1 MKCIR
6 CKAREEFKEG
16 FCKKCY
22 NDLERSLIDAEK
34 TKIRMFGYPNANMN
48 KKFTK
53 QALKE
58 IKEENDFLKR
68 KVERD
73 ERI

>member
-6 CKAREEFKEG
+6 CKSREEYKEG

-22 NDLERSLIDAEK
+22 GDIERSLIDAEK

-53 QALKE
+53 QALIE
-58 IKEENDFLKR
+58 IKEEEDFIKMMS
-68 KVERD
+68 KKSD
-73 ERI
+73 